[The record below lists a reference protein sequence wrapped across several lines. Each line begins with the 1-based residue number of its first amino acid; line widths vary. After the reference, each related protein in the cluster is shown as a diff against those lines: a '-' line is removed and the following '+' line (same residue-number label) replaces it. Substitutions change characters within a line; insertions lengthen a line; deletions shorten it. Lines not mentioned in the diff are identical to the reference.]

1 MALLQGSFESLPC
14 ARSCRRVDFD
24 FIEVREAAQTGEML
38 LVVSGITPWA
48 DLRVSLE
55 PLAYPELPEFW
66 AIEVVGRLTG
76 SGLYGP
82 VDFCAALRL
91 GNIRGRRGIEILGAR
106 KSERKVLS
114 ARVTDR

>member
-1 MALLQGSFESLPC
+1 MASPHAFESLPY

-24 FIEVREAAQTGEML
+24 FIELRESTEASGLL

-48 DLRVSLE
+48 DLQVSLE
-55 PLAYPELPEFW
+55 PLAYRELPEFW

-82 VDFCAALRL
+82 VDFCAALRVGSL
-91 GNIRGRRGIEILGAR
+91 LGRRGVEVVGATR
-106 KSERKVLS
+106 SERKLL
-114 ARVTDR
+114 TQG